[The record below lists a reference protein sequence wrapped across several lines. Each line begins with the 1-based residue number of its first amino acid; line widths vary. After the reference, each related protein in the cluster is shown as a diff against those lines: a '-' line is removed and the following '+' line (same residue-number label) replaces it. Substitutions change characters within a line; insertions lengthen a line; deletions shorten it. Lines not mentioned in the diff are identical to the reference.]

1 MVSVSK
7 AMRPATQRKK
17 SMALNDCKTGAES
30 LGGWEEG
37 RPQMEVERARK
48 VLSRPVRLDRAH
60 IRPSRVHLSDLVSR
74 GYRPG
79 RAWGRDVLLG
89 PAGTFYPLAPF
100 GGAVAL
106 SYVAW
111 LVSQTE
117 GGHP

>member
-1 MVSVSK
+1 MSG
-7 AMRPATQRKK
+7 
-17 SMALNDCKTGAES
+17 DTGES

-37 RPQMEVERARK
+37 RPQMEVAHARK

-79 RAWGRDVLLG
+79 RAWGRDVLWG
-89 PAGTFYPLAPF
+89 PNETFYPLTPF
-100 GGAVAL
+100 GGPLAL

-111 LVSQTE
+111 LVTQTE
-117 GGHP
+117 GGR